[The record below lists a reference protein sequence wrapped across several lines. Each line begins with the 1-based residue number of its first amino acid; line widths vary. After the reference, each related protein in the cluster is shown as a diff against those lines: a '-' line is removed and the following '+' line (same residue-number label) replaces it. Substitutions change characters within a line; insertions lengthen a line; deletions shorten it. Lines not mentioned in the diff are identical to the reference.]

1 MFCHEGFRRSAI
13 SHPRASKFGD
23 YQSTLGAKNQTS
35 YMTDSGWE
43 KIEQIR
49 EVNLSDVQTQKTTSV
64 RYRNGAET
72 REGNLT
78 PLACSPS

>member
-49 EVNLSDVQTQKTTSV
+49 EVNLSDVQTHEQPVSGTVMEQKHV
-64 RYRNGAET
+64 KET
-72 REGNLT
+72 
-78 PLACSPS
+78 